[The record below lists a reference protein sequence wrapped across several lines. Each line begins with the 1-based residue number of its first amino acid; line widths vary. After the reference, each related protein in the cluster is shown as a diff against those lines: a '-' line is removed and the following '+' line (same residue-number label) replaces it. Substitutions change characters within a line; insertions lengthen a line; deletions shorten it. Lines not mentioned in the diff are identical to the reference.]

1 MDWRTSWSI
10 SWIWKKRVKKKKK
23 KEEISKKPSRKGKKQ
38 RTSTSIYFVEKK
50 KHRTEIKIQK
60 KKPKMIARV
69 GVVLLVLSVAF
80 DRARAASIV
89 NQGQQAV
96 DASDEETSSDR
107 EKRDSFDLLV
117 SSVFMIFMFV
127 L

>member
-1 MDWRTSWSI
+1 
-10 SWIWKKRVKKKKK
+10 
-23 KEEISKKPSRKGKKQ
+23 
-38 RTSTSIYFVEKK
+38 
-50 KHRTEIKIQK
+50 
-60 KKPKMIARV
+60 MIARV

-89 NQGQQAV
+89 NQGQQAA
-96 DASDEETSSDR
+96 DASNEETSSDR

-117 SSVFMIFMFV
+117 SSVFIIFMFV